1 MPNIIE
7 IRRSLRAFLQER
19 LGADFNGKP
28 LKPFNFLNTG
38 AQGGIVFGEMEF
50 IANQN
55 KGRREVSIGQM
66 FPVYTRSSG
75 GVPDL
80 EEAYEISLGLADK
93 IAVIVNEWVQNC
105 SSVAIMGAN
114 SFTAS
119 GQVLP
124 IEMIR
129 GAIKGTD
136 IAASTEPTSLPMP
149 VQPLTA
155 SYYAIAVVKFSMLY
169 LASAD

>member
-1 MPNIIE
+1 MANNIIE
-7 IRRSLRAFLQER
+7 IRRSLRAFLLER

-50 IANQN
+50 ISNQS
-55 KGRREVSIGQM
+55 KGTRQVSIGQM
-66 FPVYTRSSG
+66 FPVFTRVG

-80 EEAYEISLGLADK
+80 EEAYEISLGLSDK
-93 IAVIVNEWVQNC
+93 IALIVNEWVERC
-105 SSVAIMGAN
+105 SSVGIKGAN

-119 GQVLP
+119 GNVLP
-124 IEMIR
+124 EEMIR
-129 GAIKGTD
+129 GALKATD
-136 IAASTEPTSLPMP
+136 IPTATTPTKLPMT

-155 SYYAIAVVKFSMLY
+155 SYYAIAVVKFNMLY
-169 LASAD
+169 LASVD

>member
-1 MPNIIE
+1 MSNIVT
-7 IRRSLRAFLQER
+7 IRRSLRAFLLEQ

-28 LKPFNFLNTG
+28 LKPFNFMNTG

-50 IANQN
+50 IDSQN
-55 KGRREVSIGQM
+55 KGTRPVSIGQM
-66 FPVYTRSSG
+66 FPVFTRSTG

-80 EEAYEISLGLADK
+80 EEAYEISLALSDK
-93 IAVIVNEWVQNC
+93 IAMIVDDWIKLCATHILDCRNL
-105 SSVAIMGAN
+105 
-114 SFTAS
+114 TAS

-129 GAIKGTD
+129 GALKDVD
-136 IAASTEPTSLPMP
+136 IAATTTPTKSPMT

-155 SYYAIAVVKFSMLY
+155 SYYAIAVVKFDMLY